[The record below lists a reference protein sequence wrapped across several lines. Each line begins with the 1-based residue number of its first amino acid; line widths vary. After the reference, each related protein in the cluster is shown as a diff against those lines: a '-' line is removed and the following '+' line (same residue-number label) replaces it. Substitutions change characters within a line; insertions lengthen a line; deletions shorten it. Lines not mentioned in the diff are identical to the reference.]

1 MSSPLYNKKMLKK
14 IICVASV
21 FFDKYMVKKVFYDYD
36 NLCSL
41 TKFILFFILNSKKGT
56 QYIVLC
62 ATKTI
67 FSY

>member
-1 MSSPLYNKKMLKK
+1 MLKK
-14 IICVASV
+14 PICVASV
-21 FFDKYMVKKVFYDYD
+21 VFDKYMVKKKVFYDYD
-36 NLCSL
+36 NFCSV

-62 ATKTI
+62 AKKTI

>member
-1 MSSPLYNKKMLKK
+1 
-14 IICVASV
+14 
-21 FFDKYMVKKVFYDYD
+21 MVKKVFYDYD

-62 ATKTI
+62 AKKTI

>member
-1 MSSPLYNKKMLKK
+1 
-14 IICVASV
+14 
-21 FFDKYMVKKVFYDYD
+21 MVKKVFYDYD

-62 ATKTI
+62 AKKPYFPI
-67 FSY
+67 KNMSICAVFSVNR